1 MVLDVWPNGETPTLP
16 GAAPVLGAGQPQTSR
31 EEATGGS
38 GGRGNYTLKI
48 VRLHVRLDVRLSE
61 CMSGCQIA
69 CQAFRLNVRLLDE
82 CRSVRLNVG
91 LSDWMRDF

>member
-1 MVLDVWPNGETPTLP
+1 MVLDVRPNGDKATLP

-38 GGRGNYTLKI
+38 GGRGNYTDKI
-48 VRLHVRLDVRLSE
+48 VRLHVGLNVRLSD

-69 CQAFRLNVRLLDE
+69 CQPVRLH
-82 CRSVRLNVG
+82 VRL
-91 LSDWMRDF
+91 SD

>member
-1 MVLDVWPNGETPTLP
+1 MVLYVWPNGDKSTLP

-48 VRLHVRLDVRLSE
+48 VRLHVGLNVRLSDCMSD
-61 CMSGCQIA
+61 CMSGCQIE
-69 CQAFRLNVRLLDE
+69 CQA
-82 CRSVRLNVG
+82 VRLNVG
-91 LSDWMRDF
+91 LSD